1 MLWCFGQTVGA
12 HSMPPVHCARELSR
26 TNQEPHPRELWLLG
40 WCVFCAPG
48 TGKLLGSSLCPRCF
62 FFLGENALL
71 FAFGL
76 SPLSRASLQIVRGG
90 HFICGYNVASIP
102 TVRDVPRQRTRFDLV
117 DILTDLQPL
126 PKRSAHRFGNVWDR
140 RHAQISACA
149 RRFWYGLNCCGRPH
163 ERSHIELLHVLTQ

>member
-102 TVRDVPRQRTRFDLV
+102 TVRDVP
-117 DILTDLQPL
+117 
-126 PKRSAHRFGNVWDR
+126 SATNPIRFGGHFDGSTTAAEEVCP
-140 RHAQISACA
+140 QIWQRLGPATCPDLRLRSPLLVRSQLLRPSA
-149 RRFWYGLNCCGRPH
+149 
-163 ERSHIELLHVLTQ
+163 